1 MVPVMDIVDPRV
13 EAYMEERL
21 RRFDEP
27 VLLEM
32 EAHAEERGFPIVGR
46 NVGVTLE
53 VLARSVEAKRIME
66 LGSGF
71 GYSAYWHAR
80 AVGPDGEVHLTDGA
94 PENATKAVDHLK
106 RAGLADRVEFHVG
119 DAVTEMARLEGDFD
133 VVFCDID
140 KDGYPAAWRA
150 ASERVRRGGLYVCD
164 NVLWYGRVAVED
176 PEDARP
182 RYTEAVLEHNRLIAD
197 DERFVSTIVPTRDG
211 VMVAIRIE

>member
-1 MVPVMDIVDPRV
+1 MDIVDPRI
-13 EAYMEERL
+13 EGYMEERL

-32 EAHAEERGFPIVGR
+32 EAHAKERGFPIVGR

-53 VLARSVEAKRIME
+53 VLARSVGAERIME

-80 AVGPDGEVHLTDGA
+80 AVGPGAEVHLTDGD
-94 PENATKAVDHLK
+94 PENEAKAADYLK
-106 RAGLADRVEFHVG
+106 RAGLHDRVTFHVG
-119 DAVTEMARLEGDFD
+119 DAVTEMGKLEGDFD
-133 VVFCDID
+133 IVFCDID

-150 ASERVRRGGLYVCD
+150 ASERIRPGGLYVCD

-182 RYTEAVLEHNRLIAD
+182 HYTQAVLEHNRLIAE

-211 VMVAIRIE
+211 VLVATRVA